1 MRFIF
6 DDKCCYAATDEHK
19 KRDWIIL
26 SSVANHYWFR
36 SPSSTNL
43 PPAPIFSKP
52 IMKYFLKTSWLWY
65 TIDQLSLLLYP
76 KSSTQA
82 LKHTGELVET
92 FKSLYLFTACADIHC
107 IEGNQCWLNKRRT
120 SLTGEAFLTFGECKC
135 SGWENKHPNGFC
147 GIAAEIDGLKWY
159 IRIRFQVNGFVH

>member
-1 MRFIF
+1 MTNVAMQPQMNIKREIESFW
-6 DDKCCYAATDEHK
+6 AALQITTG
-19 KRDWIIL
+19 L
-26 SSVANHYWFR
+26 G
-36 SPSSTNL
+36 L
-43 PPAPIFSKP
+43 PPAPISLQHQSFQNQ
-52 IMKYFLKTSWLWY
+52 SWNILWRQAGFD
-65 TIDQLSLLLYP
+65 ILQLSLLLYP